1 MFIKSHPSRYLG
13 YDCPLFTG
21 CYDYACEVGGAGLT
35 SADLLLREEARL
47 VINWYGGWHHAKRCV
62 CVCVYTYVHTIPTA
76 TCRDEASGYCY
87 VNDVVLTALRLQ
99 SKFNRI
105 LYVDID
111 VHHGDG

>member
-1 MFIKSHPSRYLG
+1 MAPRQ
-13 YDCPLFTG
+13 
-21 CYDYACEVGGAGLT
+21 EV
-35 SADLLLREEARL
+35 
-47 VINWYGGWHHAKRCV
+47 CV
-62 CVCVYTYVHTIPTA
+62 CVCTHTYILQYSLYYLYVPTY
-76 TCRDEASGYCY
+76 RDEASGYCY

>member
-1 MFIKSHPSRYLG
+1 MEDGTTPRG
-13 YDCPLFTG
+13 
-21 CYDYACEVGGAGLT
+21 
-35 SADLLLREEARL
+35 
-47 VINWYGGWHHAKRCV
+47 V
-62 CVCVYTYVHTIPTA
+62 CVHTHTYILYSLYLLYVP

-99 SKFNRI
+99 SKFNHI